1 MNATLEQT
9 VGAKASWNVSER
21 TFTSFDGTGL
31 FYRVWVRG
39 EERTAEAASP
49 PKVKRALVLFHR
61 GHEHSGRWH
70 EFVEALDMPDAAVF
84 AWDARGHG
92 KSPGERGW
100 APDLATVIKDA
111 DAFVR
116 HITATYDVAVS
127 DVAVVA
133 HSVGAVVAAAWV

>member
-9 VGAKASWNVSER
+9 VDAKPKWTAIER
-21 TFTSFDGTGL
+21 TFTSFDGIEL
-31 FYRVWVRG
+31 YYRVWSRHDVFNRAITPG
-39 EERTAEAASP
+39 QSFSAAPDRTPGTPERATLLP
-49 PKVKRALVLFHR
+49 PSSKRAIVLFHR

-70 EFVEALDMPDAAVF
+70 DFVEALDMPDAAIF

-111 DAFVR
+111 DA
-116 HITATYDVAVS
+116 
-127 DVAVVA
+127 
-133 HSVGAVVAAAWV
+133 